1 MSFDLKLENQ
11 LCFPVYALSRQIIKK
26 YRPFLKEIDLT
37 YTQYITMLVMWEK
50 EKITSR
56 EIGKLLY
63 LDSGTLTDV
72 LRKLEDKN
80 LIERKRNSKD
90 NRNLDISITHK
101 GRDLE
106 QKAKDIPKKL
116 FCELGLKESEAIELR
131 ELLKKSLNL
140 ITK

>member
-1 MSFDLKLENQ
+1 MDFDLKLENQ
-11 LCFPVYALSRQIIKK
+11 LCFPVYALSRQIIKR

-72 LRKLEDKN
+72 LRKLEEKN
-80 LIERKRNSKD
+80 LIERKRNNKD
-90 NRNLDISITHK
+90 NRNLDISITQK
-101 GRDLE
+101 GKDLE
-106 QKAKDIPKKL
+106 QKAKDIPAKL
-116 FCELGLKESEAIELR
+116 FCELGLEKSEAVELR
-131 ELLKKSLNL
+131 ELLKKSIKL
-140 ITK
+140 ITE

>member
-90 NRNLDISITHK
+90 NRNLDISITQK

>member
-90 NRNLDISITHK
+90 NRNLDISITQK

-106 QKAKDIPKKL
+106 QKAKDIPKKTFL
-116 FCELGLKESEAIELR
+116 WIG
-131 ELLKKSLNL
+131 
-140 ITK
+140 T